1 MKRRA
6 FYLPLVALLLLFGAC
21 HKDNDGRVELLL
33 EPFGSTTKLTLAG
46 DTVATW
52 DNGDMINFNGAEVSI
67 TREDNGHAY
76 ISDAYAQTTNS
87 ACFPASLKE
96 GSLAGDNVTF
106 TLPEVY
112 HYRTSGGNQQL
123 ELPMV
128 ARTDNGKPLRFRHLT
143 AALCFTIR
151 NDRSETLVIDSLS
164 VSSTAYQLSGELS
177 VNMNDNLASLS
188 PVSTGGSVSRVTIF
202 FDRERLE
209 LAPGASRKVMIP
221 VLPVGDGNQFTVTVA
236 ARYQGTRYNY
246 TKTQSSGGALAR
258 NVLAYANMSLN
269 NSPTETRRLFLGTGT
284 SEAYPLQI
292 NNAADMIA
300 FVEACNNEWRSDGN
314 YYYAKY
320 FSVNHNIDMTGISIN
335 PIVNFT
341 NARFKGNNKTISN
354 LTIIGTGENCG
365 LFASVGG
372 IRIENLTLR
381 DVTVQSSVS
390 IPMNKLY
397 IGALCGN
404 LNGTTIDNC
413 HVDGMTVTV
422 SNASGG
428 VCLGGIAGHSTA
440 AVSISNCTVNYSQ
453 TFSTSTSEMSFG
465 NIIGYCEA
473 GTAVTPTLTNCTA
486 TNTSLSLASSNG
498 TLYAGGLVG
507 YSKVVNLTL
516 KTCLWSGALTVNSG
530 SGALH
535 AGGLVGMVFSGMLI
549 PTSCTAGTSGSTIS
563 ATATGSIKRLGAYI
577 GSNNGTVLNFA
588 GSGCSRNVTLTLN
601 GASVSA
607 DIGS

>member
-1 MKRRA
+1 M
-6 FYLPLVALLLLFGAC
+6 ALLLLFGAC

-52 DNGDMINFNGAEVSI
+52 DNGDLINFNGAEVAI

-87 ACFPASLKE
+87 ACFPAGLKE
-96 GSLAGDNVTF
+96 GSLAGNNVTF

-128 ARTDNGKPLRFRHLT
+128 ARADNGKPLRFRHLT

-151 NDRSETLVIDSLS
+151 NDRSESLVIDSLS
-164 VSSTAYQLSGELS
+164 VSSTAYQLSGDIS
-177 VNMNDNLASLS
+177 VNMNDNLASLN

-221 VLPVGDGNQFTVTVA
+221 VLPVGDGNLFTVTVA

-258 NVLAYANMSLN
+258 NVLAYANISLN
-269 NSPTETRRLFLGTGT
+269 NSPSEARPLFLGFGT
-284 SEAYPLQI
+284 SEANPFLI
-292 NNAADMIA
+292 NNTTDIIA
-300 FVEACNNEWRSDGN
+300 FVEACNGEWGYSGDYSTN
-314 YYYAKY
+314 Y
-320 FSVNHNIDMTGISIN
+320 FLVNHDIDMTGISIN

-341 NARFKGNNKTISN
+341 NAKFKGNNKTISN
-354 LTIIGTGENCG
+354 LTIVGTGENCG

-372 IRIENLTLR
+372 IRIENLTLK

-390 IPMNKLY
+390 LPTKVLN

-404 LNGTTIDNC
+404 LSGTTIYNC
-413 HVDGMTVTV
+413 HVNGMTVSV
-422 SNASGG
+422 SNASG
-428 VCLGGIAGHSTA
+428 VYLGGIAGHSYA

-453 TFSTSTSEMSFG
+453 TFSTSTSEMCFG
-465 NIIGYCEA
+465 NIVGYCEA
-473 GTAVTPTLTNCTA
+473 GKDVTPTLTNCTA
-486 TNTSLSLASSNG
+486 TNTSLSLSSSNG

-507 YSKVVNLTL
+507 YSKGGKLTL
-516 KTCLWSGALTVNSG
+516 NTCLWSGALTVNSG
-530 SGALH
+530 SGALYT
-535 AGGLVGMVFSGMLI
+535 GGLVGNVLKVSTGKLL
-549 PTSCTAGTSGSTIS
+549 PTSCTAGTTGSTIS
-563 ATATGSIKRLGAYI
+563 ATASGSIKRLGAYI
-577 GSNNGTVLNFA
+577 GGNNGTVPDFA
-588 GSGCSRNVTLTLN
+588 GSGCTRNVTLTLN
-601 GASVSA
+601 GESVSA